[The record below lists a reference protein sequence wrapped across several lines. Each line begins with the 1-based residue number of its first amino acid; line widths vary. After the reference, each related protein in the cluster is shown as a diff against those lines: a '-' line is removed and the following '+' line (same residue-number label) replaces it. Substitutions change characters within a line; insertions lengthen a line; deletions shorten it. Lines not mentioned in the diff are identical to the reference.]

1 MLILRLSKREDQ
13 ALIPISTI
21 LKFSALKIDKSYS
34 DNGINEREFPGSGGK
49 CAIVSECHV
58 KFSIHI
64 VPTFCAS
71 VVADKSK

>member
-1 MLILRLSKREDQ
+1 MPMGFP
-13 ALIPISTI
+13 ATG
-21 LKFSALKIDKSYS
+21 LKIDKSYS

-71 VVADKSK
+71 VLADRFK